1 MHFSNLLWC
10 LAMLLLGNG
19 VLSHPYHGGLRD
31 IVHKRSYLFAS
42 RQPFSNTRRQ
52 ASATQPHLMLPDPAK
67 PKASAPNSTSSALSS
82 ASSTVAHTQYII
94 LAAQDATGEQIQY
107 IKNILLINT
116 SPESLEE
123 VTSKRTGLVAF
134 FVAAMSSSQADAI
147 AKLPGVGSVAPDV
160 RLKEDQPLS
169 LAPLPLTSRQ
179 APTKGSHGPP
189 QTTLQDPA
197 VIRLQPGAAEELKVI
212 SQPPGSWRDELPGFG
227 YASEAGKG
235 VTIYVIDSGANSK
248 HPEWTSMTGSKDFMY
263 VDGAVQEET
272 DYRNHGSC
280 IASKATGLKYG
291 TAKEANIVMVKLP
304 EEWSLLAI
312 TKALVMISNDVTQK
326 GIRGKA
332 VINMSFRSLLD
343 KSDISTF
350 KQVIVDRLAEDIIIV
365 TSSGN
370 KKTVSPKVLYNTIF
384 LHFNEPQA
392 NKFKGSRLD
401 KVSDYP
407 ALFGKTTDII
417 VVGAVDN
424 VGIRATNSLGTGKE
438 LTTSAPGRGKCA
450 SGDSSGSKQSS
461 GTSFAAAS
469 VAGVIAVWLS
479 QDEYRTRLQVSGK
492 VATNVKAMVKSLSY
506 PRIRRG
512 PPVIWNGV
520 DPRRFARP
528 PKPQWSKKPQGF
540 QRVYERDN
548 VESGIYVAT
557 SNSASEGVTD
567 NIEQWCLDK
576 CIGESTP
583 PVHPPPTM

>member
-1 MHFSNLLWC
+1 
-10 LAMLLLGNG
+10 
-19 VLSHPYHGGLRD
+19 
-31 IVHKRSYLFAS
+31 
-42 RQPFSNTRRQ
+42 
-52 ASATQPHLMLPDPAK
+52 
-67 PKASAPNSTSSALSS
+67 
-82 ASSTVAHTQYII
+82 
-94 LAAQDATGEQIQY
+94 
-107 IKNILLINT
+107 
-116 SPESLEE
+116 
-123 VTSKRTGLVAF
+123 
-134 FVAAMSSSQADAI
+134 MSSSQADAI

-235 VTIYVIDSGANSK
+235 
-248 HPEWTSMTGSKDFMY
+248 
-263 VDGAVQEET
+263 
-272 DYRNHGSC
+272 
-280 IASKATGLKYG
+280 
-291 TAKEANIVMVKLP
+291 
-304 EEWSLLAI
+304 
-312 TKALVMISNDVTQK
+312 
-326 GIRGKA
+326 
-332 VINMSFRSLLD
+332 
-343 KSDISTF
+343 
-350 KQVIVDRLAEDIIIV
+350 
-365 TSSGN
+365 
-370 KKTVSPKVLYNTIF
+370 
-384 LHFNEPQA
+384 
-392 NKFKGSRLD
+392 GSRLD

-576 CIGESTP
+576 CIVKSLLMQE
-583 PVHPPPTM
+583 

>member
-1 MHFSNLLWC
+1 MSAIVWLEAEDVARIPSQAQGIRTQLYVLGPIVYLIHF
-10 LAMLLLGNG
+10 
-19 VLSHPYHGGLRD
+19 
-31 IVHKRSYLFAS
+31 
-42 RQPFSNTRRQ
+42 
-52 ASATQPHLMLPDPAK
+52 
-67 PKASAPNSTSSALSS
+67 
-82 ASSTVAHTQYII
+82 
-94 LAAQDATGEQIQY
+94 
-107 IKNILLINT
+107 
-116 SPESLEE
+116 
-123 VTSKRTGLVAF
+123 AF
-134 FVAAMSSSQADAI
+134 FIAAISSSQADAI

-160 RLKEDQPLS
+160 RLKEDQPQS

-248 HPEWTSMTGSKDFMY
+248 HP
-263 VDGAVQEET
+263 
-272 DYRNHGSC
+272 
-280 IASKATGLKYG
+280 
-291 TAKEANIVMVKLP
+291 
-304 EEWSLLAI
+304 
-312 TKALVMISNDVTQK
+312 
-326 GIRGKA
+326 
-332 VINMSFRSLLD
+332 
-343 KSDISTF
+343 
-350 KQVIVDRLAEDIIIV
+350 
-365 TSSGN
+365 
-370 KKTVSPKVLYNTIF
+370 
-384 LHFNEPQA
+384 
-392 NKFKGSRLD
+392 GSRSD

-417 VVGAVDN
+417 VVGGVDN
-424 VGIRATNSLGTGKE
+424 VGIRTKNSLGTGKE

-450 SGDSSGSKQSS
+450 SGDSSGSQQGS
-461 GTSFAAAS
+461 GTSFAAAA

-528 PKPQWSKKPQGF
+528 TKPQWSKKPQGF

-576 CIGESTP
+576 CI
-583 PVHPPPTM
+583 V